1 MARETV
7 KIGGAAGFWGD
18 SSLGAPQLADVP
30 GIRYIV
36 FDYLAELTMSILAG
50 ARAKNPELG
59 YATDFVEVAV
69 RQVLKSCRERGIRL
83 IANAGGV
90 NPAACARALEKL
102 AVELGV
108 EARIAVVDGDDVLPL
123 IPALRN
129 RGVTDFY
136 TGAAMPERIVS
147 ANAYFGA
154 LPIARALALGADVVV
169 TGRVVDS
176 AVTLGALMH
185 EFGWKE
191 SAYDR
196 LAAGSLAG
204 HLIECGCQATGGLFT
219 DWKDVPDWANMGYP
233 VLECSGDG
241 SFVVTKAENTG
252 GLVSV
257 PAVAEQMLYEIGDP
271 ANYVLPD
278 VVCDFTQVRMEKAG
292 PNRVR
297 VSGARGK
304 PPTGTYKVSAT
315 YADGFRS
322 IGTLTI
328 TGFEAAA
335 KARRSGEAI
344 LERTRAIFERLGLGD
359 YSATDLSVLGTEAAY
374 GPHARTHDLQEA
386 VMRLAVSHRNRQAL
400 EIFAREIAPAGT
412 SWSPG
417 TTGSLNSGRPNVS
430 PQIKQFAFLLPK
442 SEVRPRVTLEGK
454 TEEVPVPAG
463 LSVPLEAGTDA
474 DQAGPQPPADAI
486 TVPLIALAY
495 GRSGDKGD
503 SSNIGVIT
511 RKPEYLPWI
520 RSQVTAAAVQEY
532 LRHLVRG
539 KVTRYSVPGIG
550 ALNFVLEQALG
561 GGGMASLRSDPLGKG
576 MAQIVLG
583 MQVKVPKDMLGNQ
596 DGGSRCC
603 NDCS

>member
-1 MARETV
+1 MAADIV

-18 SSLGAPQLADVP
+18 SALGAPQLADVP
-30 GIRYIV
+30 GMRYIV

-50 ARAKNPELG
+50 ARAKNRELG
-59 YATDFVEVAV
+59 YATDFVEVVA
-69 RQVLKSCRERGIRL
+69 RQVLKTCRERGIRL

-90 NPAACARALEKL
+90 NPAACARALERL
-102 AVELGV
+102 AAELGV
-108 EARIAVVDGDDVLPL
+108 QARIAVVDGDDVL
-123 IPALRN
+123 ALVPRL
-129 RGVTDFY
+129 REHGVTDFY
-136 TGAAMPERIVS
+136 SGAPMPERVLS

-154 LPIARALALGADVVV
+154 APIARALALGADVVV

-185 EFGWKE
+185 EFSWQ
-191 SAYDR
+191 AQDYDR

-233 VLECSGDG
+233 VLECAPDG
-241 SFVVTKAENTG
+241 SFVVTKAEKTG

-278 VVCDFTQVRMEKAG
+278 VVCDFTQVRMESAG
-292 PNRVR
+292 RHRVR
-297 VSGARGK
+297 VTGARGK

-315 YADGFRS
+315 YADGFRA
-322 IGTLTI
+322 IGTLSI

-335 KARRSGEAI
+335 KAKRSGEAI
-344 LERTRAIFERLGLGD
+344 LERTRAMFGRTGLGD
-359 YSATDLSVLGTEAAY
+359 YSAADLSVLGTAAAY
-374 GPHARTHDLQEA
+374 GPHAATHDLQEA
-386 VMRLAVSHRNRQAL
+386 VLRLAVSHRDRRAL

-417 TTGSLNSGRPNVS
+417 TTGSLNTGRPNVT

-442 SEVRPRVTLEGK
+442 SEAVQRVAFEGN
-454 TEEVPVPAG
+454 TEEISIGPGADAPREPGA
-463 LSVPLEAGTDA
+463 DA
-474 DQAGPQPPADAI
+474 DPSGPQPPQDAV
-486 TVPLIALAY
+486 TVPLIQIAHA
-495 GRSGDKGD
+495 RSGDKGD
-503 SSNIGVIT
+503 SSNVGIIA

-520 RSQVTAAAVQEY
+520 RSQVTASAVRDY
-532 LRHLVRG
+532 LQHLVRG
-539 KVTRYSVPGIG
+539 KVTRYAVPGIG

-576 MAQIVLG
+576 MAQLVLS
-583 MQVKVPKDMLGNQ
+583 MPVRIPKTLL
-596 DGGSRCC
+596 
-603 NDCS
+603 